1 MERGQCPRPHKN
13 RLTETKREHHPGLQ
27 SNPEPIMS
35 QSTAPESQA
44 DAGRLEAAA
53 DEAIAVCG
61 GDVRAVLKAMIV
73 ANEFLESEVSELM
86 KAVSRAYVRGR
97 FHTYSG

>member
-1 MERGQCPRPHKN
+1 
-13 RLTETKREHHPGLQ
+13 
-27 SNPEPIMS
+27 MS
-35 QSTAPESQA
+35 QSTASESQA
-44 DAGRLEAAA
+44 DADRLEAAA

-73 ANEFLESEVSELM
+73 ANEFLESEVR
-86 KAVSRAYVRGR
+86 AVSRAYVRGR